1 MGARAVSDI
10 PPPPPGFTL
19 IDEPAPRAPRRTR
32 LASGNVPPPPPG
44 FEVLSDDH
52 PEAVPLLGKPTGAV
66 HDGDTFALDTGQN
79 ARLYGVDA
87 FELNQTGR
95 TRAGVTVPLGR
106 EARNA
111 LAPYAQPDALVTPTG
126 AMTYGRPV
134 ASLDR
139 GGDAAT
145 DVLRQGYGIATPDY
159 LKADP
164 NRLGNYMEAERD
176 ARLNRRGAWA
186 GSFEQ
191 PASFRHGTPDPWAKP
206 VAGKEGESSA
216 VFWDEALPA
225 QGLRP
230 EIADG
235 WIALHRDPTSTA
247 DDIKGY
253 AKANGFQVDEKDVDR
268 FIRDR
273 SADPKRPISDELSMA
288 KIPRVL
294 TDQKDGT
301 LGAALRGFA
310 DPFNVLDETGAVAD
324 TLFPGTGRENVW
336 SSDRRFGDVYANNL
350 DQNRSVLAF
359 DDAKHP
365 YARFGGQLVGG
376 LVAPGAS
383 IEGVGFGAARGV
395 LEAGGTRFAAEQA
408 AKRAVVTRLGVA
420 GGVEGAAAGIGQG
433 EDLKGRVQGG
443 LIGAPLGVALG
454 VGTGFAAPHIAKLVG
469 RPFSGMAGAEAER
482 SAQDLTDGALDAA
495 KAGTQN
501 GATPGTIGIA
511 DDAARLADDVPPPPA
526 GYRLIDEPAAVPPR
540 PSDPVAPN
548 MAAVDEDSGLGPKSV
563 LSFVPRTGEPGV
575 SVINEDGQLAI
586 AVYRDADG
594 VARGAAQV
602 PLTPEAREAFDGA
615 SVYVAPELRRQ
626 GVASRLYDALER
638 EGHPI
643 GEQSGSGDLTPDGAG
658 FVSAWRSRD
667 PAMNMDNEARAPS
680 IDGPSFV
687 DDVPPPPPG
696 FTVLGNAHPD
706 AAPLL
711 GEGARARPLLDP
723 ATESLR
729 RAQAEDLAPGDV
741 LPVPRNYVGSI
752 EEAEG
757 IAAGRVSPVRA
768 PNEADAL
775 ERRNVPNA
783 NTGTPIPKRG
793 PLDMVTW
800 LRSQGGIR
808 AQGGE
813 LERYGIDNAPRK
825 GVDFAGGENRFGPLV
840 SNEGMNYDDAAQR
853 AWEAGFF
860 PDHVERPTVAEFLDT
875 LNATHS
881 GNNRAFRADDL
892 PEIDA
897 FERAR
902 SQRYEVEAARQ
913 EGAPLMQD
921 RGEPIGADDLD
932 RNAPPV
938 ESYEEWGE
946 SAPTLAGN
954 IRLDKL
960 DSPQS
965 IARAIAHTNARV
977 GGFDAATRGRIT
989 HAETERLAG
998 ELGMTADDLLKRRK
1012 GQALNAEEALA
1023 SRQILARSATDLVN
1037 MAKRIKGMDNPGEE
1051 VEAGFKE
1058 AWLRHVAIQEQV
1070 SGMTAEAGRALSAFR
1085 MAANASAVDR
1095 VLPSLGDI
1103 RGGSSR
1109 LKDVADRIVDL
1120 EASGVGPGGVNSFTA
1135 KALKPRFQD
1144 KLIELYYNSLL
1155 SGPQTHVT
1163 NMLGNTLTAIGQI
1176 PEHAL
1181 AAAVGGAR
1189 RAVGRGDADRV
1200 LFSEIG
1206 ARSVGMIQGAR
1217 EGMAAA
1223 AKTLRTGEA
1232 ADAVTKLEQQT
1243 QYAISGVKG
1252 SIIRTPTR
1260 FLSAEDEVFKGIA
1273 RRMELAGMSVR
1284 EAAKEGHTGAAAKAR
1299 AAELLA
1305 NPTDDMLA
1313 RSFEYGR
1320 YLTFQNALG
1329 PVGRHVT
1336 AITEAMPALK
1346 LILPFVRTPTNIL
1359 KFAAERSPLA
1369 PLMKTWRNDLRAGGA
1384 KADMAI
1390 ARAMVGTGVAASIFQ
1405 LAQDGKIT
1413 GGGPADREA
1422 KRLLQR
1428 TGWQPYS
1435 FKIGD
1440 KYVSY
1445 QRLDPY
1451 STTIGTAA
1459 DIVDLQRYMTDKQRD
1474 DSAML
1479 VGTAILHNLGNK
1491 TWLSGLSD
1499 ALEALNDPDR
1509 SLQNFSS
1516 RMAGS
1521 IAVPAIVAQAART
1534 VDPVLREARAPLDRI
1549 RSRVPG
1555 LSSGL
1560 FPRRD
1565 AFGRAVTTEGGLGPD
1580 IVSPIWTSTD
1590 RPDPTVDA
1598 LLEVG
1603 AHVTAP
1609 SKKIAGRELTPA
1621 EYDKWQVVVGQ
1632 TIKPELDALV
1642 SFPGWKQIPADERKD
1657 MIDDTVRKA
1666 RRVAK
1671 AEYLGRSANAGRIP
1685 PPPPGFAVVQ

>member
-1 MGARAVSDI
+1 MERQGMGARTVSDI

-19 IDEPAPRAPRRTR
+19 VDEPAPRAPRRTR
-32 LASGNVPPPPPG
+32 SASGSVPPPPPG
-44 FEVLSDDH
+44 FSVLPDDH

-66 HDGDTFALDTGQN
+66 HDGDTFALDSGQN

-95 TRAGVTVPLGR
+95 TRAGVTTPLGR

-164 NRLGNYMEAERD
+164 ERLGNYMEAERD

-191 PASFRHGTPDPWAKP
+191 PASYRHGTPDPWAKP

-288 KIPRVL
+288 KMPRVL
-294 TDQKDGT
+294 SDQKDGT

-420 GGVEGAAAGIGQG
+420 GGAEGAAAGIGQG
-433 EDLKGRVQGG
+433 EDWKGRVQGG

-469 RPFSGMAGAEAER
+469 RPFRGMAGAEAER

-501 GATPGTIGIA
+501 GATPGTIGTA
-511 DDAARLADDVPPPPA
+511 DDAARLTDNVPPPPS
-526 GYRLIDEPAAVPPR
+526 GYRLLDEPTAVRPADPEPTVRLYRAEGDATNSRQGIDTTEGHRWFTTDPDIAANYASKRRGEVYAL
-540 PSDPVAPN
+540 D
-548 MAAVDEDSGLGPKSV
+548 LPKS
-563 LSFVPRTGEPGV
+563 RA
-575 SVINEDGQLAI
+575 N
-586 AVYRDADG
+586 
-594 VARGAAQV
+594 
-602 PLTPEAREAFDGA
+602 
-615 SVYVAPELRRQ
+615 
-626 GVASRLYDALER
+626 
-638 EGHPI
+638 
-643 GEQSGSGDLTPDGAG
+643 DLLKGGYTANIPDGEAAAMRQFTDLKAARAEAEADIERG
-658 FVSAWRSRD
+658 SLSPDDYKAHVAERLADERSATQ
-667 PAMNMDNEARAPS
+667 AMNNEAPAAS

-696 FTVLGNAHPD
+696 FTVLDNAHPD

-711 GEGARARPLLDP
+711 GEGARARLLLDP

-892 PEIDA
+892 PEINA

-902 SQRYEVEAARQ
+902 SERYEVEAARQ

-938 ESYEEWGE
+938 EAYEEWGE
-946 SAPTLAGN
+946 NAPTLAGN

-965 IARAIAHTNARV
+965 IARAIAHTNTRV

-1051 VEAGFKE
+1051 VEAAFKE

-1095 VLPSLGDI
+1095 VLPTLGDI
-1103 RGGSSR
+1103 RGGSAR

-1120 EASGVGPGGVNSFTA
+1120 EASGVGPGGVNTFTA
-1135 KALKPRFQD
+1135 KAIKPRFQD

-1260 FLSAEDEVFKGIA
+1260 FLSAEDEFFKGIA

-1359 KFAAERSPLA
+1359 KFAVERSPLA
-1369 PLMKTWRNDLRAGGA
+1369 PLMKTWRNDLRSGGA
-1384 KADMAI
+1384 KADLAI

-1516 RMAGS
+1516 RMTGS

-1534 VDPVLREARAPLDRI
+1534 ADPVLREARAPLDRI

-1580 IVSPIWTSTD
+1580 IVSPIWTSTN

-1642 SFPGWKQIPADERKD
+1642 NVPGWKQIPADERKD

-1666 RRVAK
+1666 RRAAK